1 VNQVGI
7 FSRIVIGKRF
17 TDQLSILI
25 VVGRCFSENLKREEK
40 QTECAIRYSEIVT
53 GLALE
58 SGQENMVETIRNR
71 ACHEQ
76 RSLKSNRTFKK
87 HLPPDFQSF
96 VINKKLVETSI
107 KYVQ

>member
-1 VNQVGI
+1 M
-7 FSRIVIGKRF
+7 GKRF

-40 QTECAIRYSEIVT
+40 PTESAIRYPEIVT
-53 GLALE
+53 ELALE
-58 SGQENMVETIRNR
+58 SGHENMVETIGNK
-71 ACHEQ
+71 ACHKQ

-96 VINKKLVETSI
+96 VINEETRRNFH
-107 KYVQ
+107 